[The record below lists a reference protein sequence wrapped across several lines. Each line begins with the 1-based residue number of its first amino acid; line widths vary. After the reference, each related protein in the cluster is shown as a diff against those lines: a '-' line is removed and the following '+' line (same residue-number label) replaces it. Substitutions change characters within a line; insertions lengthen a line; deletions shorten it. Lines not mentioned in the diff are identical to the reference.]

1 MHETPQQLSSSTDSK
16 QPAEDQEERCLPKE
30 SPTVSSA
37 QEESPEPTTKLKA
50 TSSSASR
57 KRTPKDFSFG
67 RVLGEGSYST
77 VYSAMEYNTGREF
90 AVKVLDKRHIIKE
103 KKVKYVT
110 IEKSTLSKLHHPFI
124 VRLHFTFQD
133 NSSLYYVLDYAQNG
147 ELLSYIRKLGSFDE
161 KCTRFYAAEI
171 ITAMEY
177 IHSQGIIHRDLK
189 PENILLDHKMHIKL
203 TDFGTAKMVDD
214 PPEAAS
220 DELMEGRA
228 SSFVGTAEYVSP
240 ELLTDKEVSKS
251 ADFWALGCIL
261 YQLLAGRPPFK
272 GANEYQT
279 FQKIIK
285 LEYSFPVGFPKT
297 AQDLVERLLVADPQ
311 QRLGCDS
318 DGIQKLKKHPFFEG
332 IDWNDLHKQEAP
344 KLVPYLP
351 PNPEHNAEE
360 LRSTEPDYTHPPTQP
375 SLTEQDP
382 FQEPRASID
391 QANDPDRAQ
400 KLEAQRKS
408 KWSPFLLESELIV
421 RCGKLTKRR
430 GLFSKKRVLLL
441 TDFPRLIYINE
452 EKMTQAGEIAWS
464 KRLLPEYKNK
474 KHFFVHTP
482 NKTHYFEDPT
492 GNAQQWVESISQLM
506 KQSYDHSHA

>member
-1 MHETPQQLSSSTDSK
+1 MLEIPDQPSSGALENGNQPTPSTPVLSPS
-16 QPAEDQEERCLPKE
+16 L
-30 SPTVSSA
+30 
-37 QEESPEPTTKLKA
+37 
-50 TSSSASR
+50 SSASR

-77 VYSAMEYNTGREF
+77 VYSAIEYTSGREF

-161 KCTRFYAAEI
+161 NCTRFYVAEI

-189 PENILLDHKMHIKL
+189 PENILLDNKMHIKL
-203 TDFGTAKMVDD
+203 TDFGTAKILE
-214 PPEAAS
+214 EAS
-220 DELMEGRA
+220 EITSEELMEERT

-240 ELLTDKEVSKS
+240 ELLTDKAVSKS
-251 ADFWALGCIL
+251 ADFWALGCII

-285 LEYSFPVGFPKT
+285 LDYTFPVGFPKI
-297 AQDLVERLLVADPQ
+297 AQDLVEQLLIADPQ
-311 QRLGCDS
+311 KRAGCDAG
-318 DGIQKLKKHPFFEG
+318 GIEKLKNHPFFEG
-332 IDWNDLHKQEAP
+332 INWHDLHKQEAP

-351 PNPEHNAEE
+351 PNPEHNVEE
-360 LRSTEPDYTHPPTQP
+360 LRSTEPDYVHPPTQP

-382 FQEPRASID
+382 FEEPRASID
-391 QANDPDRAQ
+391 PTHDPERAQ
-400 KLEAQRKS
+400 KLQEQRKS
-408 KWSPFLLESELIV
+408 KWSSFLLESELIV
-421 RCGKLTKRR
+421 KSSKLTKRR
-430 GLFSKKRVLLL
+430 GLFSKKRILIL

-452 EKMTQAGEIAWS
+452 DKMTQAGEITWS

-482 NKTHYFEDPT
+482 NKTHYFEDST
-492 GNAQQWVESISQLM
+492 GNALQWVDSINQLL
-506 KQSYDHSHA
+506 KKSFDHSGN